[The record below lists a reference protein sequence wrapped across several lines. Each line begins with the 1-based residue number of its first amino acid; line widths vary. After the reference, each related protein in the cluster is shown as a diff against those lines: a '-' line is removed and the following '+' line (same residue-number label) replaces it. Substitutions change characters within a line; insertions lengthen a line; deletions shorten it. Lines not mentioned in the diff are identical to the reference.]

1 MKRLLIVLA
10 ITIAASAAPAQSL
23 SDLFSKAKAQVRGES
38 WQDALKTMDALEAEA
53 SKPGNEDALKKL
65 QSPLAFY
72 RGICEAN
79 LGQTEQAKANFTK
92 VLADQPN
99 LTLDPSMYSK
109 KAIAAFD
116 DARKSTEAPADKP
129 ASGSPSLFNSFQE
142 FKAPPNSSDRP
153 DERWGD
159 GPVRWIMTADE
170 KKAWAAL
177 SAGADRAEFVEKFWE
192 SRNPNPGS
200 SDNVFRTT
208 FERRVA
214 FADARFVQD
223 EVKRGSLT
231 DRGMVF
237 VILGP
242 PTYGGRRPIKNG
254 EDRSEAAGMST
265 TSAAQISAAQGAAQ
279 AASPSGKI
287 SSGQSAAIVDSMSGP
302 STQAA
307 ESNNNYQEVW
317 HYRKELLPKG
327 VGYQQVDVVFVT
339 RHGYGSNVMQRDSA
353 TLFTLEAGK
362 TKPAA

>member
-1 MKRLLIVLA
+1 LKR
-10 ITIAASAAPAQSL
+10 
-23 SDLFSKAKAQVRGES
+23 
-38 WQDALKTMDALEAEA
+38 
-53 SKPGNEDALKKL
+53 L

-79 LGQTEQAKANFTK
+79 LGQTDQAKANFVK
-92 VLADQPN
+92 FLADQPN
-99 LTLDPSMYSK
+99 VTLDPSMYSK

-116 DARKSTEAPADKP
+116 DARRSTAAPSETAV
-129 ASGSPSLFNSFQE
+129 SGSPSLFRSFQE

-159 GPVRWIMTADE
+159 GPVHWIMTADE

-177 SAGADRAEFVEKFWE
+177 SADADRAEFVEKFWE

-200 SDNVFRTT
+200 PDNIFRTT

-223 EVKRGSLT
+223 EVKRGSMT

-265 TSAAQISAAQGAAQ
+265 TTAAQIQMAQGSAQ
-279 AASPSGKI
+279 ASSPSGKI
-287 SSGQSAAIVDSMSGP
+287 SSGQAAVIADSMSGP
-302 STQAA
+302 GTQAA
-307 ESNNNYQEVW
+307 ESSNNYQEVW

-327 VGYQQVDVVFVT
+327 VGYLQVDVVFVT

-353 TLFTLEAGK
+353 TLLTLEAGK
-362 TKPAA
+362 TKPAS